1 MVKFPEAQARLY
13 RNVFVCRVCKSKLRS
28 PMMKVLAGK
37 ISCKKCGAPSKCL
50 RIARK
55 KTAK

>member
-1 MVKFPEAQARLY
+1 MVKFQEAHNRLY
-13 RNVFVCRVCKSKLRS
+13 KNVFVCRVCKSKLRS

-37 ISCKKCGAPSKCL
+37 IVCKKCGAPSKSL

>member
-13 RNVFVCRVCKSKLRS
+13 RNVFVCRRCKAKLRA
-28 PMMKVLAGK
+28 PMMKILAGK
-37 ISCKKCGAPSKCL
+37 IVCKNCGSPSKRL
-50 RIARK
+50 RPARK